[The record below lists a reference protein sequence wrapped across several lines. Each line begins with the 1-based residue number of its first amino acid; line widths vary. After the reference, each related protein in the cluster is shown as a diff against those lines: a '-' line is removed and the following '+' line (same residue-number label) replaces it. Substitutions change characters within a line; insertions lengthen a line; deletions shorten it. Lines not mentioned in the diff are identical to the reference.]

1 MRRHLVIGASGH
13 AQEVAWSLR
22 ESLRARG
29 EDCELLFFD
38 DGLPAGPVPGGLGDI
53 VGGLEVVRDYA
64 RDASLVLGVGL
75 PRVKRAVV
83 ERLAHLDLPWTVVVH
98 PAAVVGP
105 NVRLGE
111 GSYLA
116 AGGIVATVNGRIG
129 RFVTV
134 NFHCVVAHDDVVG
147 DFATLHPDAHLSGT
161 SRSARASRSGPGPL
175 SCPTYRSAMTRC
187 WAPGASPFAR
197 SAAAPRTSDC
207 PRGPERRPRLSG
219 PGATRPGSST
229 ASVRK
234 IRRCSAS

>member
-22 ESLRARG
+22 ESLHARG

-53 VGGLEVVRDYA
+53 VGGLEVVPDHA

-116 AGGIVATVNGRIG
+116 AGAIATVNSRIG

-147 DFATLHPDAHLSGT
+147 DFATLHPNAHLSGYVT
-161 SRSARASRSGPGPL
+161 IGERVEIGTGAVVLPRVSIGDDAVLGAGCVAVRSLGGGTTYVGLPARAL
-175 SCPTYRSAMTRC
+175 V
-187 WAPGASPFAR
+187 APAARTHERFAK
-197 SAAAPRTSDC
+197 T
-207 PRGPERRPRLSG
+207 
-219 PGATRPGSST
+219 
-229 ASVRK
+229 
-234 IRRCSAS
+234 